1 MSKKVDHRVAKNKEA
16 FLKAYRASL
25 GNITIAC
32 ENVNVGRQTYYNWI
46 ESDKDFEAECGHV
59 EEELI
64 DFAQSKLLENMNG
77 IKVLGAKGIVY
88 DRAPDTIALLF
99 FLKTKGKKR
108 GYVERT
114 EHTGEGG
121 DPIQIIYNKPKKK

>member
-1 MSKKVDHRVAKNKEA
+1 MKKINENKTN
-16 FLKAYRASL
+16 FLKAYKSSL
-25 GNITIAC
+25 ANVTKAC
-32 ENVNVGRQTYYNWI
+32 ENVNVGRQTYYNWL
-46 ESDKDFEAECGHV
+46 ESDEDFKAECDHV
-59 EEELI
+59 EQSLI
-64 DFAQSKLLENMNG
+64 DIAESKLLQLMKG
-77 IKVLGAKGIVY
+77 IKVEGSKGSY
-88 DRAPDTIALLF
+88 NKPPDVTALIF